1 MIAFIAHTSAI
12 ISNKFYDYK
21 NQCKA
26 YNSFIA
32 MLRREN
38 RIWIVFKAMVIGYCM
53 QN

>member
-1 MIAFIAHTSAI
+1 MII
-12 ISNKFYDYK
+12 K

-38 RIWIVFKAMVIGYCM
+38 RIWIVFKAMVIGYCK
-53 QN
+53 QNQYHNFMYGYDVC

>member
-1 MIAFIAHTSAI
+1 MII
-12 ISNKFYDYK
+12 K

-38 RIWIVFKAMVIGYCM
+38 RIWIVFKAMVIVCKISITILCM
-53 QN
+53 AMMCAKA

>member
-1 MIAFIAHTSAI
+1 MII
-12 ISNKFYDYK
+12 K

-38 RIWIVFKAMVIGYCM
+38 RIWIVFKGHGYWLLYAKLVS
-53 QN
+53 QFYVWL